1 MRDSVKILLGL
12 FAPRCVPPQVP
23 PCASFQLCLCK
34 SVLQKWPS
42 KSVNLLR
49 SGSGFF
55 LPRSAHF
62 QIWKQPVRDVKKRVS
77 NNSLDCQTTTDQRR
91 VMLKGHPRWI
101 HCR

>member
-34 SVLQKWPS
+34 SVLQNWPS

-49 SGSGFF
+49 SGSCFF
-55 LPRSAHF
+55 FAAFGSF
-62 QIWKQPVRDVKKRVS
+62 S
-77 NNSLDCQTTTDQRR
+77 NMEAAREGCQETSVQ
-91 VMLKGHPRWI
+91 
-101 HCR
+101 